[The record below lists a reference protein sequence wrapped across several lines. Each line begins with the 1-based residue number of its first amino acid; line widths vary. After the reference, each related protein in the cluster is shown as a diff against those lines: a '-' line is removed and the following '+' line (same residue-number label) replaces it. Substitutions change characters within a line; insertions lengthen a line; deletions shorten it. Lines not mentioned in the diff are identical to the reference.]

1 MRKACKTPKN
11 GAKVAVRPHPL
22 YSDMEIVRRLFPD
35 FEIEANTEIGI
46 ETSILRTRH
55 VVGLYSTVLYQA
67 HINHVPVVVDD
78 LTDPERFTQLA
89 ELKYMMLSLH
99 HTLLSEITKA
109 LMQGDNEN
117 GKTSFLFRGK
127 RF

>member
-1 MRKACKTPKN
+1 MRKN

-99 HTLLSEITKA
+99 HTLLSEITKSIDA
-109 LMQGDNEN
+109 
-117 GKTSFLFRGK
+117 R
-127 RF
+127 R